1 MTTGKRILLLLF
13 AAAML
18 MQLVLGA
25 VIVYAMF
32 RGCAQ

>member
-1 MTTGKRILLLLF
+1 MSTGKKVLLTLF

-32 RGCAQ
+32 RGCAE

>member
-1 MTTGKRILLLLF
+1 MNTGKQILLFLF

-25 VIVYAMF
+25 VIVVAMF

>member
-1 MTTGKRILLLLF
+1 MSTGKKVLLALF

-25 VIVYAMF
+25 VIVVAMF
-32 RGCAQ
+32 RGCAA